1 MPRRPSPPPPKPPDW
16 APDKTYAALQKQLA
30 ELDRFRGRNWREVE
44 HEETG
49 WRNLTLNILTHGF
62 GEDSNNVHQFH
73 TAKWAGQHSM
83 GGMSEGQIQNNFDKR
98 IEAIT
103 AMLKSSLAELE
114 LMGAGDA
121 AAPSVRERVVAVK
134 SNSRIVFL
142 VHGRND
148 AVKESVARFL
158 EKLQLQPVILHEQ
171 PNMGRTA
178 IEKFEAHS
186 DVAFAVVLLTPDDMG
201 GLASAEQLN
210 PRARQNVILELGYFI
225 GRLGRAR
232 VCALYMEGVEI
243 PSDIHGVLYVP
254 YGPNN
259 GWRLKLAHEI
269 RAAGISI
276 DLNRT

>member
-1 MPRRPSPPPPKPPDW
+1 MPRRRSPPPPKPPDW

-30 ELDRFRGRNWREVE
+30 ELDRFRGRHWREVE

-73 TAKWAGQHSM
+73 SAKWAGQHSM
-83 GGMSEGQIQNNFDKR
+83 GGVSEGRIQNNFDKR
-98 IEAIT
+98 IEAFT
-103 AMLKSSLAELE
+103 VMLKSSLAELE
-114 LMGAGDA
+114 LMRAGDT
-121 AAPSVRERVVAVK
+121 AAPSVGERAVAVK
-134 SNSRIVFL
+134 SDSRKVFV

-158 EKLQLQPVILHEQ
+158 ERLELQPVILHER
-171 PNMGRTA
+171 PNMGRTV
-178 IEKFEAHS
+178 IEKFEANS
-186 DVAFAVVLLTPDDMG
+186 DVVFAVVLLTPDDMG

-225 GRLGRAR
+225 GKLGRAR

-254 YGPNN
+254 YDPSN

>member
-148 AVKESVARFL
+148 AVKESVAR
-158 EKLQLQPVILHEQ
+158 
-171 PNMGRTA
+171 
-178 IEKFEAHS
+178 
-186 DVAFAVVLLTPDDMG
+186 G

>member
-1 MPRRPSPPPPKPPDW
+1 MFTNSTTRS
-16 APDKTYAALQKQLA
+16 
-30 ELDRFRGRNWREVE
+30 G
-44 HEETG
+44 
-49 WRNLTLNILTHGF
+49 
-62 GEDSNNVHQFH
+62 
-73 TAKWAGQHSM
+73 AGQHSI

-98 IEAIT
+98 IGAFT

-121 AAPSVRERVVAVK
+121 AAPSVGERAVAVK
-134 SNSRIVFL
+134 SDSRKVFL

-158 EKLQLQPVILHEQ
+158 ERLELQPVILHEE
-171 PNMGRTA
+171 PNMGRTV

-186 DVAFAVVLLTPDDMG
+186 DVAFAVVLLTPDDVG
-201 GLASAEQLN
+201 GLASADELN

-225 GRLGRAR
+225 GKLGRAR

-254 YGPNN
+254 YDPSN

-269 RAAGISI
+269 RAGGISI